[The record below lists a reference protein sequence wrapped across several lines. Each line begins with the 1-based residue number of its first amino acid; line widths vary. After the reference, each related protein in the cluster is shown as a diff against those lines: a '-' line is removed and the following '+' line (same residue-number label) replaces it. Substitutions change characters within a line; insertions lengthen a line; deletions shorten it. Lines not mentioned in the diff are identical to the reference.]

1 MTIECVIDHKHH
13 RSILGARGAN
23 VQAITS
29 EHNVSIKFPDRV
41 KPEASPVADGAD
53 VADGEEDTS
62 SKDVIM
68 VTGREENTEAAIQA
82 LKVSLIIVSQLVI
95 ITCGCGRRYRI
106 YVL

>member
-41 KPEASPVADGAD
+41 KPDSSAVDPVAD

-82 LKVSLIIVSQLVI
+82 LKVSLML
-95 ITCGCGRRYRI
+95 
-106 YVL
+106 